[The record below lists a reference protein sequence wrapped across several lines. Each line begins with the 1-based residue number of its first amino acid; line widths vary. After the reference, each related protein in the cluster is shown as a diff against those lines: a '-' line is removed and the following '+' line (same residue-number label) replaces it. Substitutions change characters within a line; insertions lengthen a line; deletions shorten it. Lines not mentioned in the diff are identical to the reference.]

1 MAWRWSDS
9 WRDTGTHLCLK
20 RHHHKHTWL
29 APVQWHLPLE
39 QLSLPLSDHV
49 YIKHSSVNC
58 LWGPWSCSMI
68 CQLCCGSAWNVF
80 RQLAQVLQSNIPFL
94 KLIISFEDSQIYLAT
109 RLYCLVGSVYS
120 QKKTLQ
126 HLKACT
132 NRCPHHLPFN
142 YTSTC
147 KLVSSTAWKSND
159 LSCVHH
165 TAVSH
170 KGHLIRA

>member
-68 CQLCCGSAWNVF
+68 CQLCCGSVWNVF

-109 RLYCLVGSVYS
+109 RLYCLVGSAYS
-120 QKKTLQ
+120 QKKNSAAFEGLHRQMPPSFALQ
-126 HLKACT
+126 LYISLQISILNC
-132 NRCPHHLPFN
+132 LEE
-142 YTSTC
+142 
-147 KLVSSTAWKSND
+147 
-159 LSCVHH
+159 
-165 TAVSH
+165 
-170 KGHLIRA
+170 